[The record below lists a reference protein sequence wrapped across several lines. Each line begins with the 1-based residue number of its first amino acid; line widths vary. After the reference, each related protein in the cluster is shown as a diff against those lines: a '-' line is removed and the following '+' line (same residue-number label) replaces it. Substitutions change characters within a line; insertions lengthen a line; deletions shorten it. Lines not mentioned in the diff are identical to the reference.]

1 LNGPV
6 SVKPRIDTRSASV
19 ICTRTCSVGGVST
32 AGHLMIAASGVSDS
46 SLSPSCVC
54 PTICTCSVYV
64 PGQTLIVSFGPD
76 AFTASWINTKVACG
90 QSPSRGVLSTQNVV
104 PDDGGSAR
112 SDVVSSAPTIAS
124 ANPAIVV
131 SWSPRVTSGAGRS
144 VDVTTF
150 SGLTIESGSF
160 CQADA
165 WRLPETRPAIVKI
178 GRASCREREYIADDA
193 GTAK

>member
-1 LNGPV
+1 
-6 SVKPRIDTRSASV
+6 
-19 ICTRTCSVGGVST
+19 
-32 AGHLMIAASGVSDS
+32 M
-46 SLSPSCVC
+46 
-54 PTICTCSVYV
+54 
-64 PGQTLIVSFGPD
+64 
-76 AFTASWINTKVACG
+76 
-90 QSPSRGVLSTQNVV
+90 LSTQNVV

-165 WRLPETRPAIVKI
+165 WTLPETRPAIVK
-178 GRASCREREYIADDA
+178 ASAVDSNLLSISITMFRGYGLACDGY
-193 GTAK
+193 GL